1 MHNLLEIKTPRRLIS
16 IQNHLPYPTEQ
27 LTDVYLHSIIAIS
40 TCGGS
45 SSSSSSSSRAM
56 EKTTADLMR
65 PDDATLSI
73 DI

>member
-1 MHNLLEIKTPRRLIS
+1 MYNLLEIKTPRWLVS

-27 LTDVYLHSIIAIS
+27 LTDVYLHSIIAIA

-45 SSSSSSSSRAM
+45 SSSSSRAM
-56 EKTTADLMR
+56 EQTTADLMR